1 VEKLRVTTKKA
12 VILIVSIIL
21 ALVLLVVVFVGAIV
35 GIAFYSIGNSQAAET
50 SKAFLKK
57 NEILKRDIGTVND
70 FGSFVTGN
78 VNVQNSDGVATLS
91 LKVIGE
97 KKTVNATVDLAY
109 KDGHAWRVTGARY
122 TDENG
127 RSVDLLNES
136 GVPAEEDTQRE

>member
-1 VEKLRVTTKKA
+1 M
-12 VILIVSIIL
+12 
-21 ALVLLVVVFVGAIV
+21 ALVLLALVFVGAIV

-50 SKAFLKK
+50 SKAFLRK

-70 FGSFVTGN
+70 FGSFVTCN
-78 VNVQNSDGVATLS
+78 VNVQNSDGVATMS

-122 TDENG
+122 TNENG
-127 RSVDLLNES
+127 GSVDLLNES
-136 GVPAEEDTQRE
+136 GEDTQRE